1 MYNLAKHSWFSE
13 HRGWEDICSAL
24 FGGLI
29 LLSTVAYDTS
39 AMIAINAGLFGVL
52 IVGLAILEIMSLQRW
67 EEILELVCGGW
78 VIASPFA
85 LQYSGDLRT
94 VHIIF
99 GAAVVLLALF
109 ELWQDRSR
117 GMDS

>member
-1 MYNLAKHSWFSE
+1 MDNLAKHSWFSE

-29 LLSTVAYDTS
+29 LLSPVVSDTS
-39 AMIAINAGLFGVL
+39 AMIAINAGLFGVF
-52 IVGLAILEIMSLQRW
+52 IVGLAMLELMSLQRW

-78 VIASPFA
+78 IIVSPFVF
-85 LQYSGDLRT
+85 QYSGDLRMI
-94 VHIIF
+94 HMIF

-109 ELWQDRSR
+109 ELWQDRDR